1 MRISTATV
9 YNTGL
14 SNMLTQESAYLDA
27 SNEVSSGKRV
37 VNPSDDSSAA
47 SQAVG
52 VQQASALNDQYATT
66 RSTVSSALATE
77 ETTLDSISDAI
88 VSAKTLLI
96 QAGDG
101 TLSDEDRASIATS
114 LQGIYDTLVS
124 LSNTTDS
131 SGNYIFSG
139 YQTQSAAF
147 TEDADGNV
155 VYQGDDN
162 VVSQQVSATT
172 TMATGDNGAT
182 VFMSVNSSAGFL
194 AQADADNAGTV
205 TFDGPDITDT
215 SDANYGSGFTLAFAV
230 DADGM
235 ATYSVD
241 GADPVAYESGD
252 TLEINGL
259 SLTLE
264 GEPADGDTIN
274 VSAAADAE
282 PNLFTTLANVIA
294 ALNTSTSD
302 DDTAAAA
309 LANTLSTSSRE
320 LDNALDNVLT
330 VRTSVGTRMN
340 ELDVLDT
347 VGDSMA
353 LTYATRLSDLTDAD
367 YTESVSTYTSLQ
379 VALQA
384 AQQTF
389 ASVQDMTL
397 FDYI

>member
-1 MRISTATV
+1 MRISTSTV
-9 YNTGL
+9 YSQGL
-14 SNMLTQESAYLDA
+14 SNMLAQESAYLEA
-27 SNEVSSGKRV
+27 SNVVSSGKRV

-47 SQAVG
+47 SQAVV
-52 VQQASALNDQYATT
+52 VQQASALNDQYADS
-66 RSTVSSALATE
+66 RSSVSTSLSIE
-77 ETTLDSISDAI
+77 ETTLDSVSDAI

-114 LQGIYDTLVS
+114 LQGIYDTLAA
-124 LSNTTDS
+124 LANTTDS
-131 SGNYIFSG
+131 NGNYIFSG
-139 YQTQSAAF
+139 YQTQSEPF

-155 VYQGDDN
+155 VYQGSDG
-162 VVSQQVSATT
+162 VVSQQVSATG
-172 TMATGDNGAT
+172 TMASGDTGAT
-182 VFMSVNSSAGFL
+182 VFMSVASGAGYLAEASVSNSGS
-194 AQADADNAGTV
+194 V
-205 TFDGPDITDT
+205 TFDGPDISDT
-215 SDANYGSGFTLAFAV
+215 SDANYGSGFTLTFAV
-230 DADGM
+230 DAEGA

-241 GADPVAYESGD
+241 GGDAVAYTSGD
-252 TLEINGL
+252 TLEVNGL

-264 GEPADGDTIN
+264 GEPADGDSIS

-294 ALNTSTSD
+294 ALNTSTAAD
-302 DDTAAAA
+302 ADAAA

-340 ELDVLDT
+340 ELDVLDS
-347 VGDSMA
+347 VGDSLA
-353 LTYATRLSDLTDAD
+353 LSYATRLSNLTDAD